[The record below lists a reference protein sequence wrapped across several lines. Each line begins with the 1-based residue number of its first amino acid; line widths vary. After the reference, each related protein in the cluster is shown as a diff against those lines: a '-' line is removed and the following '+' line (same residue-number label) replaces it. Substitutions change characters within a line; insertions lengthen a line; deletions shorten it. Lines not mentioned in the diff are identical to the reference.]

1 MSLMTILAFSIIVT
15 DSEAYLADMPQ
26 ADPVVPPALRQAPR
40 DKGASGDELRQQV
53 LQKLKA
59 RFDAADADRDG
70 RLTQDEAK
78 AGGLGFVTQ
87 NFTDIDTAQ
96 RGSVGFDDVRKFVQ
110 ARR

>member
-1 MSLMTILAFSIIVT
+1 MSLMTLLAFSIIVT
-15 DSEAYLADMPQ
+15 DGEAFYSDLPQ

-59 RFDAADADRDG
+59 RFDAADADHDT

-87 NFTDIDTAQ
+87 HFADIDTAQ
-96 RGSVGFDDVRKFVQ
+96 RGSVSFDDVRKFVQ